1 MSISIGEI
9 IVWLIIGALAGTLA
23 GRLITFTKRGFGF
36 WVNTGV
42 GMLGALVGG
51 FLFRLFHID
60 LGLGEINFILF
71 SHDVVLLLAGL
82 CTKSSTPPAS
92 AVWSLNFLLEG
103 FPRILFRHHRL

>member
-60 LGLGEINFILF
+60 LGLGEIKITFEDLISAF
-71 SHDVVLLLAGL
+71 AGSLLCIIVCRLIRRNAGQQKPNVKL
-82 CTKSSTPPAS
+82 
-92 AVWSLNFLLEG
+92 
-103 FPRILFRHHRL
+103 

>member
-1 MSISIGEI
+1 MSIPIGEI
-9 IVWLIIGALAGTLA
+9 IVWLIIGALAGTIA

-60 LGLGEINFILF
+60 LGLGEIKITFEDLISAF
-71 SHDVVLLLAGL
+71 AGSLL
-82 CTKSSTPPAS
+82 CII
-92 AVWSLNFLLEG
+92 VW
-103 FPRILFRHHRL
+103 RLIRRNSGQKEPNVKL

>member
-60 LGLGEINFILF
+60 LGLGEIKITFEDLISAF
-71 SHDVVLLLAGL
+71 AGSLL
-82 CTKSSTPPAS
+82 CII
-92 AVWSLNFLLEG
+92 VW
-103 FPRILFRHHRL
+103 RLIRRNVGQKKPNVEL

>member
-1 MSISIGEI
+1 MSVSIGEI

-60 LGLGEINFILF
+60 LGLGEIKITFE
-71 SHDVVLLLAGL
+71 DVISAFAGSLLCIIVWRLIRRSEERKRPNVGL
-82 CTKSSTPPAS
+82 
-92 AVWSLNFLLEG
+92 
-103 FPRILFRHHRL
+103 

>member
-60 LGLGEINFILF
+60 LGLGELKMTFE
-71 SHDVVLLLAGL
+71 VLISAFAGSLLCIIVWRRTRKDARPKKEH
-82 CTKSSTPPAS
+82 KS
-92 AVWSLNFLLEG
+92 G
-103 FPRILFRHHRL
+103 G